1 MDTYIN
7 LSNLE
12 GRKKVFLVLFLLI
25 FNLFFPSLVPSSCT
39 LLCHRGSFWVSLS
52 QVRKMSLLH
61 VVWERKVEGMLQR
74 TLSVELCL
82 RWMSSPGYARD
93 GPSLLSAQ
101 FGGGRKR
108 TPSSLLQLVGRIETK
123 SQSLFSKIFWLK
135 LDSYPAVINTSFS
148 EQVISISAE
157 VKKKSFSP
165 PIFPKEN
172 LC

>member
-1 MDTYIN
+1 MLASPSSRYCMDTYIN

-82 RWMSSPGYARD
+82 RWMSSPGCARD

-101 FGGGRKR
+101 FGGWEEED
-108 TPSSLLQLVGRIETK
+108 SLLLATACGEDRDQVAEFVFQNILVK
-123 SQSLFSKIFWLK
+123 AW
-135 LDSYPAVINTSFS
+135 
-148 EQVISISAE
+148 
-157 VKKKSFSP
+157 
-165 PIFPKEN
+165 
-172 LC
+172 